1 MAALYL
7 ILKCSHLEYILILN
21 VKLVLAR
28 FQSNIVPFFWDYY
41 YFLLPLDTQACQLI
55 LHHRN
60 SKGVEKGLTGQ
71 APSCSFIANFPLQG
85 HPTTV
90 FCEISVWRS
99 KYCLEFFNYLRVAKN
114 FWMNVPLMYN
124 FWSLSNKFI
133 MIFWSLIFTFHL
145 LVRLFFMEKR
155 KTKISDSKC
164 DGERN
169 QKMSHFCN
177 TLNCT

>member
-99 KYCLEFFNYLRVAKN
+99 KYCLEFSIT
-114 FWMNVPLMYN
+114 WG
-124 FWSLSNKFI
+124 
-133 MIFWSLIFTFHL
+133 
-145 LVRLFFMEKR
+145 RL
-155 KTKISDSKC
+155 KISGWMFHS
-164 DGERN
+164 
-169 QKMSHFCN
+169 
-177 TLNCT
+177 CTIFEAYLINSLWFSEV